1 MSIMLT
7 IPKYMTHG
15 DELVVVR
22 RNEYDDLRRQFVELK
37 DALAKI
43 RRGESELK
51 NGRTRI
57 VKSLSQLR
65 A

>member
-1 MSIMLT
+1 MSITLT
-7 IPKYMTHG
+7 IPKQMTHG
-15 DELVVVR
+15 DELIVVR
-22 RNEYDDLRRQFVELK
+22 RHEYDNLRRQYVELK

-43 RRGESELK
+43 RRGEHELK
-51 NGRTRI
+51 NGKTRA